1 MDYRVEITP
10 SAEQDLDAIL
20 TYLHEELTS
29 PLAAEDFLEKVEA
42 CCGRLVEQPALYERC
57 RNERLASLGYRRAV
71 INHYVMIY
79 RIEEE
84 AETVYVLRFF
94 YGPRDYEKY
103 L

>member
-20 TYLHEELTS
+20 TYLQEELTS

-57 RNERLASLGYRRAV
+57 GNERLASRGYRRAV

-84 AETVYVLRFF
+84 AKTVYVLRFF

>member
-20 TYLHEELTS
+20 TYLQEELTS

-84 AETVYVLRFF
+84 AKTVYVLRFF
-94 YGPRDYEKY
+94 YDTTFSAGLP
-103 L
+103 

>member
-20 TYLHEELTS
+20 TYLQEELTS

-42 CCGRLVEQPALYERC
+42 CCGRLAEQPALYERC

-71 INHYVMIY
+71 INHSVMIY

-84 AETVYVLRFF
+84 AKTVYVLRFF